1 MPMAIGPLQL
11 IRQATP
17 GQRRTLLAASMG
29 WALDAFDAMLYSL
42 VLAMLMRDL
51 GMSKTAA
58 GSLGTLTLLASGIG
72 GMLFGLLADR
82 IGRKQALMAS
92 ILTYSVCSFASGLAT
107 SIGMLAVARFVLGLG
122 MGGEWNTGA
131 TLVAETWPTELRAK
145 AISIVQSSWALGFAA
160 AALVA
165 GPVSRVFGWRAVFFV
180 GILPAV
186 VTLWIQWRVPESE
199 MWRERAG
206 AKARSS
212 AERRDAALEGPLFH
226 GGAGRLEADEGKSEG
241 GASRSERGAGRNAGD
256 PDFDSCAGGRG
267 THGIENLPLTES
279 GVEYGKSPVLAT
291 AARSGAP
298 IDPNGPQTV
307 SHVSTSVIFRT
318 PYLRYTLALL
328 LFNFFA
334 LFAWWGLFTWLP
346 PYLSL
351 PVEQG
356 GRGFGVLGMT
366 ALLVVLNLFGMFPGY
381 ASFGWIADHLGRRN
395 AFLLYALVA
404 AMLIPFYAAARA
416 PSALLVLGMLVAFF
430 GTGLFSGSGIMGSE
444 IFPTAVRA
452 RALGFTYNG
461 ARTMSSLA
469 PLVIGRVGQAKGLG
483 WAFYLCAAG
492 YLLAALTTTQ
502 LPETKGK
509 TLE

>member
-1 MPMAIGPLQL
+1 MAIGPIQL

-17 GQRRTLLAASMG
+17 GQRRTLLAAAMG

-51 GMSKTAA
+51 GMSKTTA

-72 GMLFGLLADR
+72 GVFFGFLADR
-82 IGRKQALMAS
+82 IGRKHALMAS
-92 ILTYSVCSFASGLAT
+92 ILTYSLCSFASGLAQ
-107 SIGMLAVARFVLGLG
+107 SIAMLAVARFVLGLG

-131 TLVAETWPTELRAK
+131 TLVAETWPTEYRAK

-165 GPVSRVFGWRAVFFV
+165 GPVSRFYGWRAVFFV
-180 GILPAV
+180 GILPALI
-186 VTLWIQWRVPESE
+186 TLWIQRRVPESE
-199 MWRERAG
+199 MWQE
-206 AKARSS
+206 
-212 AERRDAALEGPLFH
+212 
-226 GGAGRLEADEGKSEG
+226 
-241 GASRSERGAGRNAGD
+241 RNASGIGD
-256 PDFDSCAGGRG
+256 A
-267 THGIENLPLTES
+267 
-279 GVEYGKSPVLAT
+279 KSPLLAKP
-291 AARSGAP
+291 ARSGAP
-298 IDPNGPQTV
+298 SGFG
-307 SHVSTSVIFRT
+307 VIFRP
-318 PYLRYTLALL
+318 PYVKHTMALL

-334 LFAWWGLFTWLP
+334 MFAWWGLFTWLP

-356 GRGFGVLGMT
+356 GRGFGVMGMT
-366 ALLVVLNLFGMFPGY
+366 TLMVVLNLCGMFPGY
-381 ASFGWIADHLGRRN
+381 ASFGWVADRIGRRK
-395 AFLLYALVA
+395 AFLVYSLIA
-404 AMLIPFYAAARA
+404 ACLIPLYAAAR
-416 PSALLVLGMLVAFF
+416 SQGVLLVVGTLVAFF
-430 GTGLFSGSGIMGSE
+430 GTGIFSGSGIMGSE

-469 PLVIGRVGQAKGLG
+469 PLVIGRVGQAKGLS

-492 YLLAALTTTQ
+492 YLLAALMTTQ

-509 TLE
+509 SLT